1 MYSDAFET
9 HYVPSADRN
18 KRSFAVIP
26 RLADLE
32 DNALSTTPAGLY
44 VKNLSPQVNTL
55 ETEMNDITTTVDF
68 MNASQNI
75 YVNSTTGN
83 DSNSGVVNTQPFA
96 TLDKAIE
103 LAKKCKKSIIY
114 ISAGE
119 YVISGNLMLTNMY
132 CRFQGNTSEDT
143 IIKTS
148 AEIIADNSYLHF
160 SNLTIDSSGSVVNTI
175 RGQHAGNVTIFNCIM
190 TTSYNFCMCGTG
202 ESSLYSFNTTFNGA
216 IRNVLYIDHASTL
229 YVTNI
234 VDNSNKGIY
243 TDSGTVYIVSNKN
256 PIPKYSTA
264 KGTVYLNGQ
273 QVLPVLSVESKVQK
287 IEDSLVGKKDS
298 INSKGEIFCDY
309 ENNKATGN
317 YSATFGSSN
326 TVSDASSFSIGH
338 QNAVNGNA
346 SFSTGICNTVNG
358 SKSMTLGQYLLTSS
372 DNQIVVGKNNVE
384 DTNNNYALIIG
395 NGDNPGSGRHNA
407 FAIDWS
413 GNIYVNGS
421 TSGVNIQELASAV
434 SDSTAVSIIYVNAET
449 GNDLSNSGLSVDKPF
464 KTLEKALSYSQ
475 YKNKAVF
482 YLAAGEYEMP
492 GNSKLFSN
500 VYRRFHGNS
509 SDDTIIKT
517 GEIQSDRSY
526 LYFENLT
533 LSSSTGVNSVLK
545 AQHHGSVY
553 VKNCVVDTP
562 HTYCIYA
569 TAFSDIC
576 VANTTFNRAKT
587 YAVSAIDGS
596 NMRVNN
602 CIDNT
607 GKGIRV
613 GATSVAYIKNTSENT
628 LKYAISDYGMVY
640 LNGQQV
646 APTPTSETAILSM
659 GGNI

>member
-1 MYSDAFET
+1 MEDEK
-9 HYVPSADRN
+9 HLN
-18 KRSFAVIP
+18 KRGLVYYTKGIKGFFTSKEVTA
-26 RLADLE
+26 RLEQSVTQL
-32 DNALSTTPAGLY
+32 
-44 VKNLSPQVNTL
+44 Q
-55 ETEMNDITTTVDF
+55 
-68 MNASQNI
+68 
-75 YVNSTTGN
+75 NSTHT
-83 DSNSGVVNTQPFA
+83 
-96 TLDKAIE
+96 
-103 LAKKCKKSIIY
+103 
-114 ISAGE
+114 
-119 YVISGNLMLTNMY
+119 
-132 CRFQGNTSEDT
+132 
-143 IIKTS
+143 
-148 AEIIADNSYLHF
+148 H
-160 SNLTIDSSGSVVNTI
+160 
-175 RGQHAGNVTIFNCIM
+175 
-190 TTSYNFCMCGTG
+190 
-202 ESSLYSFNTTFNGA
+202 
-216 IRNVLYIDHASTL
+216 
-229 YVTNI
+229 
-234 VDNSNKGIY
+234 
-243 TDSGTVYIVSNKN
+243 SNKN
-256 PIPKYSTA
+256 VLDGVTSGKVSNWNTA
-264 KGTVYLNGQ
+264 YTQRHTHTNKTVLDNITSEK
-273 QVLPVLSVESKVQK
+273 VAEWDTIASKPGLK
-287 IEDSLVGKKDS
+287 IEEG
-298 INSKGEIFCDY
+298 GEIFCDY
-309 ENNKATGN
+309 ENNKATGTH
-317 YSATFGSSN
+317 SATFGEIN
-326 TVSDASSFSIGH
+326 TVSGNSSFSTGH
-338 QNAVNGNA
+338 QNTISGNA
-346 SFSTGICNTVNG
+346 SFSAGAFNNVSGLG
-358 SKSMTLGQYLLTSS
+358 SMALGQYLLASS

-384 DTNNNYALIIG
+384 DNNNKYVFIAG

-421 TSGVNIQELASAV
+421 TSGVNVQELASAV
-434 SDSTAVSIIYVNAET
+434 SDSSSSSAIYINAET
-449 GNDLSNSGLSVDKPF
+449 GNDSSNTGLSADKPF